1 MSPAPSAG
9 PALRLRGRALPPELA
24 TLMDVPSPASSVLAE
39 HGVRRVAARGAERP
53 VAEVHGG
60 ARASSAGLG
69 GAAAR
74 PVPRR
79 VRWGARILPWVVTG
93 LGPTLRYEIENLDA
107 LRAARRGSRD
117 GRVIY
122 CCWHGT
128 LLPLLYL
135 ARDRGLRIVV
145 SRHRDGE
152 VAARAAERLGCRPI
166 RGSTGRGGVAAL
178 LAALRGGEPGDLA
191 LTPDG
196 PRGPRGHFQAGAVFL
211 AARSGLPLVL
221 VGCDAERGWRFSSW
235 DRFLLPAPFARVRL
249 VLAGP
254 LFVPDHAGDEP
265 RERLRARAEASLA
278 AAALAAGRGW
288 A

>member
-1 MSPAPSAG
+1 
-9 PALRLRGRALPPELA
+9 
-24 TLMDVPSPASSVLAE
+24 MDVPSRSPASSVLAE
-39 HGVRRVAARGAERP
+39 DDVRPVAARGAEP
-53 VAEVHGG
+53 SVTEVDG
-60 ARASSAGLG
+60 AAQGSSAGLE

-74 PVPRR
+74 PVSRR
-79 VRWGARILPWVVTG
+79 VRWGARILPWVVNG

-152 VAARAAERLGCRPI
+152 VAARVVERLGCRTI
-166 RGSTGRGGVAAL
+166 RGSTRRGGGAAL

-221 VGCDAERGWRFSSW
+221 VGCDAEPGWRFSSW

-249 VLAGP
+249 VLADP
-254 LFVPDHAGDEP
+254 LFVPDHAGDEA
-265 RERLRARAEASLA
+265 RERLRASAEASLA
-278 AAALAAGRGW
+278 AVARAARREW

>member
-1 MSPAPSAG
+1 
-9 PALRLRGRALPPELA
+9 
-24 TLMDVPSPASSVLAE
+24 
-39 HGVRRVAARGAERP
+39 
-53 VAEVHGG
+53 
-60 ARASSAGLG
+60 
-69 GAAAR
+69 
-74 PVPRR
+74 
-79 VRWGARILPWVVTG
+79 VRWGARVLPWIVNG

-107 LRAARRGSRD
+107 LRAARRGSPD
-117 GRVIY
+117 GRVIF

-128 LLPLLYL
+128 LLPLLFL
-135 ARDRGLRIVV
+135 ARGRGLRIVV

-152 VAARAAERLGCRPI
+152 VAARVAARLGCRTI

-178 LAALRGGEPGDLA
+178 LGALRGEEPGDLA

-235 DRFLLPAPFARVRL
+235 DRFLVPAPFTRVRL
-249 VLAGP
+249 VLADP
-254 LFVPDHAGDEP
+254 LFVPAHAGEEA
-265 RERLRARAEASLA
+265 RERLRALAEDALA
-278 AAALAAGRGW
+278 AAARAAGREW

>member
-1 MSPAPSAG
+1 
-9 PALRLRGRALPPELA
+9 
-24 TLMDVPSPASSVLAE
+24 MDVPGASRARSS
-39 HGVRRVAARGAERP
+39 RAAI
-53 VAEVHGG
+53 
-60 ARASSAGLG
+60 RASSIAAPSGEPSFVQSAATAEVAALELAAPAGG
-69 GAAAR
+69 DRSGQRVA
-74 PVPRR
+74 RR
-79 VRWGARILPWVVTG
+79 VRWSARILPWIVQG
-93 LGPTLRYEIENLDA
+93 LGPTLRYEIENLEA
-107 LRAARRGSRD
+107 LRAARRGSPD

-152 VAARAAERLGCRPI
+152 VAARAAERLGCRTV

-178 LAALRGGEPGDLA
+178 LGAMRGEEPCDLA

-211 AARSGLPLVL
+211 AARTGLPLVL
-221 VGCDAERGWRFSSW
+221 VGCDADRAWRFASW

-249 VLAGP
+249 VLAEP
-254 LFVPDHAGDEP
+254 LFVPDHAGDEA
-265 RERLRARAEASLA
+265 RESLRVRAEEALARAADA
-278 AAALAAGRGW
+278 AARGW
-288 A
+288 S